1 MQWCEIETLICGL
14 LNQSPEDYSEQV
26 RAIAAAWSQLTED
39 AKRNVLPAILSKA
52 VLQMS
57 TGEMT
62 LGLVDDAAEIV
73 GEAAEQ
79 HTTYAEELPAPAA
92 WRADIPGS
100 VVAVVSQHPES

>member
-1 MQWCEIETLICGL
+1 
-14 LNQSPEDYSEQV
+14 
-26 RAIAAAWSQLTED
+26 
-39 AKRNVLPAILSKA
+39 
-52 VLQMS
+52 MS